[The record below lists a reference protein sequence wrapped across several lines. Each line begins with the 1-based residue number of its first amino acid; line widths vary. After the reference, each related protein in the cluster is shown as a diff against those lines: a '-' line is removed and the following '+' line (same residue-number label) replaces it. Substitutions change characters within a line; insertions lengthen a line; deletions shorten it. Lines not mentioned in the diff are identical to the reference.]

1 MMRSRSC
8 SLEQALQHGMRAG
21 FPFGASQP
29 SLQGILAWGMGYQ
42 LLIIGT
48 EALHHIHQ
56 QVCDLRAGE
65 LIMCL
70 GDAHVYCNHV
80 APLQEQLR
88 NEPRPFPVS
97 ATATP
102 AACSKNQG

>member
-1 MMRSRSC
+1 MIAKRRLC
-8 SLEQALQHGMRAG
+8 
-21 FPFGASQP
+21 
-29 SLQGILAWGMGYQ
+29 
-42 LLIIGT
+42 
-48 EALHHIHQ
+48 HQ

-97 ATATP
+97 AWPYHLPVKKAPGLSKMLAP
-102 AACSKNQG
+102 AFWW